1 MKSISV
7 SSNFSRR
14 ADELRSLV
22 DPSAT
27 ELSRAETERMASLGT
42 LAAGVAHEINNP
54 LSYVLGSLDLGLREL
69 HGLRALLQG
78 HPNEELEH
86 LLGAVAAL
94 DSAREGAERV
104 RNIVR
109 DLMDFSR
116 ATPGNGEAVEI
127 ETVLDSTIR
136 VAWNEVR
143 HRARLIKRYAGIS
156 PVIGDEARLGQ
167 VFLNLIMNAAQA
179 IEGDPSVNEITI
191 STSAEDGSAVIE
203 ISDTGGGIHEQD
215 LARIFDPFFT
225 TKVAGAGTGLGLAIC
240 RGILSSLGGEISVST
255 ELGRGTTFRVVLPFA
270 SEQSASQRVVAE
282 VPPPELVAP
291 ARILIIDDEPLLGQ
305 TLLYAFKGR
314 HEVSICT
321 SGREALTRL
330 QTESVFD
337 LVLCDLMMPDVN
349 GAAVYNSVKRDFP
362 ALAERF
368 VFMTGGAF
376 TPRAREFLSQHPGA
390 QLEKPFNIAD
400 VERLLGQFAAADAA
414 KSTPRPDAALA
425 R

>member
-7 SSNFSRR
+7 SSNFTRG
-14 ADELRSLV
+14 AEELRAFGDAQAHDLH
-22 DPSAT
+22 
-27 ELSRAETERMASLGT
+27 RAETERMASLGT

-69 HGLRALLQG
+69 HGLQLLLQG

-86 LLGAVAAL
+86 ISGAVAAL
-94 DSAREGAERV
+94 GSAREGAERV

-116 ATPGNGEAVEI
+116 ATPGEGDAVDVEAV
-127 ETVLDSTIR
+127 LDATIR

-143 HRARLIKRYAGIS
+143 HRARLLKRYSGIS
-156 PVIGDEARLGQ
+156 RVIGDEARLGQ

-191 STSAEDGSAVIE
+191 STSAEHGSALIE
-203 ISDTGGGIHEQD
+203 ISDTGGGIREQD
-215 LARIFDPFFT
+215 LAHIFDPFFT

-240 RGILSSLGGEISVST
+240 RGIMSALGGEISVSS
-255 ELGRGTTFRVVLPFA
+255 EPGRGSTFRVVLPFA
-270 SEQSASQRVVAE
+270 SEESASQRVVAE
-282 VPPPELVAP
+282 TPAQEPAP
-291 ARILIIDDEPLLGQ
+291 SRILIIDDEPLLVQ

-314 HEVSICT
+314 HDVSICT
-321 SGREALTRL
+321 SGREALSRL
-330 QTESVFD
+330 ETDSNFD

-349 GAAVYNSVKRDFP
+349 GAAVYASVKRDHP
-362 ALAERF
+362 ELAERF

-376 TPRAREFLSQHPGA
+376 TARAREFLSQHPGA

-400 VERLLGQFAAADAA
+400 IEKLLGQFASAAAP
-414 KSTPRPDAALA
+414 TA

>member
-7 SSNFSRR
+7 STNSTRR
-14 ADELRSLV
+14 AEELRAFVYPNASDLR
-22 DPSAT
+22 
-27 ELSRAETERMASLGT
+27 RAETERMASLGT

-69 HGLRALLQG
+69 HGLQLLLQG

-86 LLGAVAAL
+86 ISGAVAAL

-116 ATPGNGEAVEI
+116 ATPGDGDAADVEAI
-127 ETVLDSTIR
+127 LDATIR

-143 HRARLIKRYAGIS
+143 HRARLIKRYSGIS
-156 PVIGDEARLGQ
+156 RVLGDEARLGQ

-179 IEGDPSVNEITI
+179 IDGDPSVNEIAI
-191 STSAEDGSAVIE
+191 STSAEHGCAVVE
-203 ISDTGGGIHEQD
+203 ISDTGGGIREQD
-215 LARIFDPFFT
+215 LGRIFDPFFT

-240 RGILSSLGGEISVST
+240 RGIMTALGGEISVSS
-255 ELGRGTTFRVVLPFA
+255 EPGRGSTFRVVLPFA
-270 SEQSASQRVVAE
+270 SEESASPRALVEA
-282 VPPPELVAP
+282 PPESQPAP
-291 ARILIIDDEPLLGQ
+291 SRILIIDDEPLLGQ

-321 SGREALTRL
+321 GGREALSRL
-330 QTESVFD
+330 ETDASFD

-349 GAAVYNSVKRDFP
+349 GAAVYESVKRNHP
-362 ALAERF
+362 SLAERF

-376 TPRAREFLSQHPGA
+376 TARAREFLSQHPGA

-400 VERLLGQFAAADAA
+400 VERILSQFASASSSAGVPAV
-414 KSTPRPDAALA
+414 R
-425 R
+425 

>member
-14 ADELRSLV
+14 AEELRAFV
-22 DPSAT
+22 DPNAH
-27 ELSRAETERMASLGT
+27 ELRRAETERMASLGT

-69 HGLRALLQG
+69 HGLQVLLQG
-78 HPNEELEH
+78 HRHEELEH
-86 LLGAVAAL
+86 ISGAVAAL

-116 ATPGNGEAVEI
+116 ATPGDGDAVDVEAI
-127 ETVLDSTIR
+127 LDATIR

-143 HRARLIKRYAGIS
+143 HRARLIKRYSGIS
-156 PVIGDEARLGQ
+156 RVNGDEARLGQ

-179 IEGDPSVNEITI
+179 IEGDPSVNEISI
-191 STSAEDGSAVIE
+191 STSAAHGCAVIE
-203 ISDTGGGIHEQD
+203 FSDTGGGIRDQD

-240 RGILSSLGGEISVST
+240 RGILTALGGEISVSS
-255 ELGRGTTFRVVLPFA
+255 EPGRGSTFRVVLPFA
-270 SEQSASQRVVAE
+270 SEESASSRAVVDA
-282 VPPPELVAP
+282 PPQEQPAP
-291 ARILIIDDEPLLGQ
+291 SRILIIDDEPLLGQ

-314 HEVSICT
+314 HDVSICT
-321 SGREALTRL
+321 SGREALSRL
-330 QTESVFD
+330 ETDSRFD
-337 LVLCDLMMPDVN
+337 LVLCDLMMPDIN
-349 GAAVYNSVKRDFP
+349 GAAVYASVKRDHP
-362 ALAERF
+362 ELAQRF

-376 TPRAREFLSQHPGA
+376 TTRAREFLAQHPGA

-400 VERLLGQFAAADAA
+400 IEKILGQFAASASLSP
-414 KSTPRPDAALA
+414 KSPSP
-425 R
+425 

>member
-7 SSNFSRR
+7 SSNFTRR
-14 ADELRSLV
+14 AEELRAFV
-22 DPSAT
+22 DPNAT
-27 ELSRAETERMASLGT
+27 ELRRAETERMASLGT

-69 HGLRALLQG
+69 HGLQLLLQG

-86 LLGAVAAL
+86 VTGAVAAL

-116 ATPGNGEAVEI
+116 ASPGVGDAVDVEAI
-127 ETVLDSTIR
+127 LDATIR

-143 HRARLIKRYAGIS
+143 HRARLIKRYAGIAR
-156 PVIGDEARLGQ
+156 VIGDEARLGQ

-179 IEGDPSVNEITI
+179 IDGDPSVNEITI
-191 STSAEDGSAVIE
+191 STSADNGRAVIE
-203 ISDTGGGIHEQD
+203 VSDTGAGIRDQD
-215 LARIFDPFFT
+215 LAHIFDPFFT
-225 TKVAGAGTGLGLAIC
+225 TKVAGAGIGLGLAIC
-240 RGILSSLGGEISVST
+240 RGILISLGGEISVSS
-255 ELGRGTTFRVVLPFA
+255 EPGRGSSFRVVLPFA
-270 SEQSASQRVVAE
+270 SEESASQRAVVEAPPQE
-282 VPPPELVAP
+282 QPPPS
-291 ARILIIDDEPLLGQ
+291 RILIIDDEPLLGQ

-314 HEVSICT
+314 HDVSICT
-321 SGREALTRL
+321 SGREALSRL
-330 QTESVFD
+330 ETDTSFD

-349 GAAVYNSVKRDFP
+349 GAAVYTAVKRDHP
-362 ALAERF
+362 EPAERF
-368 VFMTGGAF
+368 VLMTGGAF
-376 TPRAREFLSQHPGA
+376 TARAREFLSQHPGA

-400 VERLLGQFAAADAA
+400 IEKLLGQFAASAA
-414 KSTPRPDAALA
+414 A

>member
-7 SSNFSRR
+7 SSNFTRR
-14 ADELRSLV
+14 AEELRAFV
-22 DPSAT
+22 DPNAN
-27 ELSRAETERMASLGT
+27 ELRRAETERMASLGT

-69 HGLRALLQG
+69 HGLQLLLQG
-78 HPNEELEH
+78 HRHEELDH
-86 LLGAVAAL
+86 ISGAVAAL

-116 ATPGNGEAVEI
+116 ATPGEGDAVDVEAI
-127 ETVLDSTIR
+127 LDSTIR

-143 HRARLIKRYAGIS
+143 HRARLIKRYSGIS
-156 PVIGDEARLGQ
+156 RVTGDEARLGQ

-179 IEGDPSVNEITI
+179 IEGDPSVNEISI
-191 STSAEDGSAVIE
+191 STSAAHGCAVIE
-203 ISDTGGGIHEQD
+203 FSDTGGGIGDQD
-215 LARIFDPFFT
+215 LPRIFDPFFT

-240 RGILSSLGGEISVST
+240 RGILTALGGEISVST
-255 ELGRGTTFRVVLPFA
+255 EPGRGSTFRVVLPFA
-270 SEQSASQRVVAE
+270 SEESASSRAVVE
-282 VPPPELVAP
+282 AP
-291 ARILIIDDEPLLGQ
+291 QQAQAAPSRILIIDDEPLLGQ

-314 HEVSICT
+314 HDVSICT

-330 QTESVFD
+330 ETDSSFD

-349 GAAVYNSVKRDFP
+349 GAAVYASVKRDHP
-362 ALAERF
+362 ELAERF

-376 TPRAREFLSQHPGA
+376 TTRAREFLAQHPGA

-400 VERLLGQFAAADAA
+400 IEKILGQLAASAAAGPV
-414 KSTPRPDAALA
+414 TVR
-425 R
+425 

>member
-1 MKSISV
+1 MKSISI
-7 SSNFSRR
+7 SNDFTRR
-14 ADELRSLV
+14 ADELRAFA
-22 DPSAT
+22 DPMAT
-27 ELSRAETERMASLGT
+27 ELRRAETERMASLGT
-42 LAAGVAHEINNP
+42 IAAGVAHEINNP

-69 HGLRALLQG
+69 HGLQLLLQG

-86 LLGAVAAL
+86 ISGAVAAL

-116 ATPGNGEAVEI
+116 ATPRDGDAADVEAV
-127 ETVLDSTIR
+127 LDATIR

-156 PVIGDEARLGQ
+156 RVIGDEARLGQ

-179 IEGDPSVNEITI
+179 IEGDPAVNEIVV
-191 STSAEDGSAVIE
+191 STSAERGRALIE
-203 ISDTGGGIHEQD
+203 VSDTGAGICEQD
-215 LARIFDPFFT
+215 LAHIFDPFFT
-225 TKVAGAGTGLGLAIC
+225 TKEAGTGTGLGLAIC
-240 RGILSSLGGEISVST
+240 RGILTSLGGEISVSS
-255 ELGRGTTFRVVLPFA
+255 EPGRGSTFRVVLPFA
-270 SEQSASQRVVAE
+270 SEESAPQSMVVEAPPQEQPASS
-282 VPPPELVAP
+282 
-291 ARILIIDDEPLLGQ
+291 RILIIDDEPLLGQ

-330 QTESVFD
+330 QTDSAFD

-349 GAAVYNSVKRDFP
+349 GAAVYASVKADYP
-362 ALAERF
+362 ELAERF

-376 TPRAREFLSQHPGA
+376 TARAREFLSQHPGA

-400 VERLLGQFAAADAA
+400 IERLLGQFAAANAA
-414 KSTPRPDAALA
+414 PPTTR
-425 R
+425 